1 VAAEYHAGQAN
12 RINQQTMSLVRNKFW
27 WGTLDEYNALTSIDP
42 ETFYFV
48 RSAD

>member
-1 VAAEYHAGQAN
+1 MNWVN
-12 RINQQTMSLVRNKFW
+12 NKFW

-42 ETFYFV
+42 GTFYFV